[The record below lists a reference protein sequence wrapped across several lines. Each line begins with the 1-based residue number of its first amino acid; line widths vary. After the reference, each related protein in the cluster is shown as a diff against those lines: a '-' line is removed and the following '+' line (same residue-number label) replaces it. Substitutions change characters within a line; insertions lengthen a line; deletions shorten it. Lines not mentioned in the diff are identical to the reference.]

1 MSGRQEENDCKGKG
15 MGLFDFLKNLFR
27 EAPVK
32 KEYISRFTVNDLVQR
47 TGLNYLEI
55 RALEPVYKTF
65 PIPKR
70 SGGQR
75 TIESPDDKLKQI
87 QRTILRK
94 LLARLKAHPNVT
106 GFERGHSI
114 VTNANVHVG
123 AEVVIRL
130 DIKDFFGRTS
140 AGRVLDFFR
149 SIGWNQ
155 EAAELVTKLTTN
167 NNHLPQ
173 GAPTSPRLA
182 NLVNY
187 LMDVRLARLAEKI
200 GAVYTRYADD
210 ITFSIPKASTQT
222 SGVFSAQ
229 NPKTLE
235 KLPVA
240 KTAENYSRYAVALA
254 IRTTKLILAD
264 YGYKLHHKRKLHIR
278 RNHQRQMVTGLVV
291 NEKVNLPRLTRRR
304 LRAVEHHLATSRPA
318 SLTPVQMAGWQALR
332 NMIQTQA
339 ESSH

>member
-1 MSGRQEENDCKGKG
+1 

-47 TGLNYLEI
+47 TKLNYLEI
-55 RALEPVYKTF
+55 RGLEPAYKTF

-75 TIESPDDKLKQI
+75 TIEAPAEKLKQI

-155 EAAELVTKLTTN
+155 EAAELVTKLTTY

-187 LMDVRLARLAEKI
+187 PMDVRLARLAEKI

-210 ITFSIPKASTQT
+210 ITFSIPKASMQAG
-222 SGVFSAQ
+222 SIEAE

-235 KLPVA
+235 KLPLA

-304 LRAVEHHLATSRPA
+304 LRAVEHHLATNRPA
-318 SLTPVQMAGWQALR
+318 SLTLVQMAGWQALR

-339 ESSH
+339 ESSY

>member
-75 TIESPDDKLKQI
+75 TI
-87 QRTILRK
+87 LRK

-106 GFERGHSI
+106 GFERRHSI